1 MMGKTLP
8 IFIYQ
13 LLLIKLLHAAFLSSA
28 TTSGLKWVRVNLPQ
42 YRKPGETAQLQC
54 DYDLGNDTLY
64 AVKWYKDNE
73 EFYRYVAK
81 ERPPASSHNVEGVSV
96 DVSLSD
102 SKRVILRGVT
112 LRSGGLY
119 MCEVSAEAPS
129 FASAKSEA
137 RMEVIC
143 LPTED
148 PTITGVESQYQIG
161 GEINLNCTSGES
173 YPASLLHW
181 YINEHQV
188 TSNKALIR
196 YPTVER
202 SEHGLRT
209 AVLGLRFALNSRHFL
224 GGSMRV
230 KCVASL
236 SPLLWSD
243 DRSSV
248 VQNLPIKDHQQELLG
263 EWSTLMLVKSR
274 GQTIQ
279 SHLCLVILFVSTL
292 NIILQ

>member
-1 MMGKTLP
+1 M
-8 IFIYQ
+8 
-13 LLLIKLLHAAFLSSA
+13 
-28 TTSGLKWVRVNLPQ
+28 RVNLPQ

-96 DVSLSD
+96 DVSQNKKKNFFLKKIILNLWELQVSLSD

-143 LPTED
+143 
-148 PTITGVESQYQIG
+148 
-161 GEINLNCTSGES
+161 
-173 YPASLLHW
+173 
-181 YINEHQV
+181 
-188 TSNKALIR
+188 K
-196 YPTVER
+196 
-202 SEHGLRT
+202 
-209 AVLGLRFALNSRHFL
+209 
-224 GGSMRV
+224 
-230 KCVASL
+230 
-236 SPLLWSD
+236 
-243 DRSSV
+243 
-248 VQNLPIKDHQQELLG
+248 
-263 EWSTLMLVKSR
+263 
-274 GQTIQ
+274 
-279 SHLCLVILFVSTL
+279 
-292 NIILQ
+292 